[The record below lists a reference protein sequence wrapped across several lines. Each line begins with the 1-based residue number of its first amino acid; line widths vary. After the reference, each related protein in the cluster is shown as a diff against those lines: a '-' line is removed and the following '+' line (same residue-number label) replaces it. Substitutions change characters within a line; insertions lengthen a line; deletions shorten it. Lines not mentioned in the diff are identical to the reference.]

1 VEVFRG
7 QFFICTTNRV
17 ARVCHAGCAPLF
29 FSQWH
34 NAAIGIIATCE
45 DNGCWLGFSS
55 LSMKPKRTIL
65 CVDANEPSL
74 STHKIML
81 ETRGYRVLTYTRSE
95 AALARFRDGGVD
107 LLLSSVNL
115 PGMDGQALVAAVKL
129 ESPHTPA
136 ILLSDRS
143 GKYDPAGVADV
154 FLSRGMFAPADL
166 LERIRLLLVRKR
178 GPRRL
183 VRSVPAPASTTGQF
197 GTA

>member
-1 VEVFRG
+1 MEVLRDG
-7 QFFICTTNRV
+7 FFPGTADRV
-17 ARVCHAGCAPLF
+17 SRVRNAGCAPFF

-45 DNGCWLGFSS
+45 EDRCWLGFIS

-81 ETRGYRVLTYTRSE
+81 ETRGYRVLPYTRSE

-143 GKYDPAGVADV
+143 GKYDPAGIADV

-183 VRSVPAPASTTGQF
+183 VRTVPAPASTTGQF
-197 GTA
+197 GAA